1 MPRRKEE
8 ETSPLKAAALFCIV
22 VGGAMI
28 ATTYSGILELFKGYI
43 GGIIL
48 LAAGATLFAYDKAPD
63 QTVQSLTAF
72 LNFLHAIAKSLVE
85 LVKSR
90 LVKK

>member
-1 MPRRKEE
+1 LPQRKEQ
-8 ETSPLKAAALFCIV
+8 ETSPLQVAALFCIV
-22 VGGAMI
+22 IGGAMI

-43 GGIIL
+43 GGIVL

-72 LNFLHAIAKSLVE
+72 LDFLYAIAKSLVE
-85 LVKSR
+85 FVKS
-90 LVKK
+90 LVAKK

>member
-1 MPRRKEE
+1 
-8 ETSPLKAAALFCIV
+8 
-22 VGGAMI
+22 MI